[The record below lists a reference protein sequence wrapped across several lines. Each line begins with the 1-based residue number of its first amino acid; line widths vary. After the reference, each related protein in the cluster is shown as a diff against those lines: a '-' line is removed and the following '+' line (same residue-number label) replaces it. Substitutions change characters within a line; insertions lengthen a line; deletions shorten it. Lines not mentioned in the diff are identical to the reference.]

1 MNPPH
6 RHDGQ
11 PPEILVHVA
20 TPSSLRD
27 DVRYRA
33 QVDALLA
40 FQPVEASRQ
49 RIPINPSSSPAH
61 AGPEADSGIYTL
73 RAQLQAQPTGLQPPQ
88 GLHDSGDAS
97 PVSVIPD
104 SQPDAAIPAATDL
117 DIDIPLSNPS
127 ASAPR
132 VESNGTPKQNGA
144 GAEKAE
150 KRPSLSLSHL
160 PLQIQSPL
168 PPISTAAFTSHI
180 TPTLAMLATRLK
192 SARTYTPL
200 HQTRPLDKLERG
212 HWFVPLTLDEDDPSS
227 GLQPSVA
234 TTPVADPNTWDMVF
248 FSRFWSFLSD
258 FITEQR
264 AGWGVWCI
272 LEDAQ
277 TGPAKGPASSPRNT
291 VLKVYAWGEI
301 AVHVY
306 LLLFLASERRIRK
319 IGAQWRD
326 GADQVVIQM
335 PSYTSPLAKD
345 LAEDN

>member
-1 MNPPH
+1 MTPSHPH
-6 RHDGQ
+6 AQ
-11 PPEILVHVA
+11 PPEILVHIA
-20 TPSSLRD
+20 APSSLRD

-40 FQPVEASRQ
+40 FQPLAASRQ
-49 RIPINPSSSPAH
+49 RIPVEPS
-61 AGPEADSGIYTL
+61 ADSARSGESS
-73 RAQLQAQPTGLQPPQ
+73 RLQPQ
-88 GLHDSGDAS
+88 GLPHELEDDS

-104 SQPDAAIPAATDL
+104 SQPDAAIPTDTDL
-117 DIDIPLSNPS
+117 AIVDISLSNPS
-127 ASAPR
+127 TSASASASASVSR
-132 VESNGTPKQNGA
+132 IDSNDTTKQDAA
-144 GAEKAE
+144 GAQNTEKG
-150 KRPSLSLSHL
+150 PSVSLSQL

-180 TPTLAMLATRLK
+180 TPTLAMLATRLR

-212 HWFVPLTLDEDDPSS
+212 HWFVPLTLVED
-227 GLQPSVA
+227 GVA
-234 TTPVADPNTWDMVF
+234 ADPNTWDMVF
-248 FSRFWSFLSD
+248 FARFWSFLSD

-272 LEDAQ
+272 LEEAPAVPAN
-277 TGPAKGPASSPRNT
+277 GPACSLRNT

-301 AVHVY
+301 AAHIY

-319 IGAQWRD
+319 MGAQWRD

-335 PSYTSPLAKD
+335 PSYTSSLVKN
-345 LAEDN
+345 LAEGD

>member
-1 MNPPH
+1 MTPSHPH
-6 RHDGQ
+6 AQ
-11 PPEILVHVA
+11 PPEILVHIA
-20 TPSSLRD
+20 APSSLRD

-40 FQPVEASRQ
+40 FQPVAASRQ
-49 RIPINPSSSPAH
+49 RIPIGPS
-61 AGPEADSGIYTL
+61 ADSAISEL
-73 RAQLQAQPTGLQPPQ
+73 E
-88 GLHDSGDAS
+88 DDS

-104 SQPDAAIPAATDL
+104 SQPDAAISTDTDL
-117 DIDIPLSNPS
+117 DIVDIPLSNPS
-127 ASAPR
+127 ASASASASVSR
-132 VESNGTPKQNGA
+132 IDSNDTTKQDAAGTQNTA
-144 GAEKAE
+144 
-150 KRPSLSLSHL
+150 KRPSVSLSQL

-180 TPTLAMLATRLK
+180 TPTLAMLATRLR

-212 HWFVPLTLDEDDPSS
+212 HWFVPLTLVED
-227 GLQPSVA
+227 GVA
-234 TTPVADPNTWDMVF
+234 ADPNTWDMMF
-248 FSRFWSFLSD
+248 FARFWSFLSD

-272 LEDAQ
+272 LEEAPAV
-277 TGPAKGPASSPRNT
+277 PAKGPACSLRNT

-301 AVHVY
+301 AAHIY

-319 IGAQWRD
+319 MGAQWRD

-335 PSYTSPLAKD
+335 PSYTSSLVKN
-345 LAEDN
+345 LAEGN